1 MISAGEDLTYTAIY
15 DDIRQARYE
24 EDSQLSQ
31 GVWQHDIVQADWN
44 KVKNLCLQAL
54 ETKSKDLQ
62 IVGWLI
68 EALTMLNGFNGIASG
83 IEVLEKFI
91 DKYWEICYPHTADG
105 KSDQEQKVAILEW
118 IYETIHRRVV
128 LLPIVEFSLYNY
140 EYAYNMKMAIMQN
153 PTQANVLLDSA
164 KNNNIKT
171 IDEINNIIAS
181 LNNQNRKNL
190 LNQLNK
196 LSNNIAKLTTLLQ
209 NKFNLEPAFP
219 KLSNDVN
226 KICSIFKI
234 NNTVSVNNKTV
245 NINLPNQVTKP
256 LVSERNELYAT
267 IEALANQLE
276 KLDKHSP
283 SPLLLK
289 LIVSWKDKSLL
300 EVMSDLQQGSTEA
313 HQLLRK
319 LLG

>member
-118 IYETIHRRVV
+118 IYETIHQRVV

-140 EYAYNMKMAIMQN
+140 EYAYNMKIAIMQN

-164 KNNNIKT
+164 KNSNIKT

-196 LSNNIAKLTTLLQ
+196 ISNNIAKLTTLLQ
-209 NKFNLEPAFP
+209 NKFNLEPAFS

-276 KLDKHSP
+276 KFDKHSP

-319 LLG
+319 LLS